1 MSDLAPTNSPTPA
14 TPASTR
20 RDFLAKA
27 AAVAGTTALGAF
39 ASAAKRTADLPQDRA
54 RGSIPTDR
62 PIRMGIIG
70 TGGMGGGHIN
80 AVVSLTEKGR
90 TDARIVAVSDVCK
103 PRLDNARKVAADRQ
117 GIDVASYRDYTDLL
131 ARGDIDAV
139 LIASPEHWHAQMAED
154 AIASGKDVYLEKPM
168 TLRLDDALRLRA
180 LMDANP
186 HMRLQVG
193 TQYMMDGKY
202 RSAKKLIAE
211 GAIGHATFSQTS
223 YCRNSIGGEWLYGID
238 ENVAPGEMLD
248 WEAWCGPLGLQ
259 PWDTEVYHR
268 WRRYSKFS
276 TGIIGDLL
284 VHQMTPLLYALDVG
298 WPVRVT
304 ASGGHYIDKAMD
316 NHDQVNLTVE
326 FEKEHTMIVAGST
339 CNEQGL
345 EVMVRGHEANLYLGG
360 NDCVLRPERIFV
372 DDIDAKTYN
381 SPGVNSQ
388 DELRLDWLNA
398 VRTRQMNISTVE
410 LASRIMVIVDLAT
423 RSIWEGSAF
432 TFDPAT
438 LKVSRA

>member
-1 MSDLAPTNSPTPA
+1 
-14 TPASTR
+14 
-20 RDFLAKA
+20 
-27 AAVAGTTALGAF
+27 
-39 ASAAKRTADLPQDRA
+39 
-54 RGSIPTDR
+54 
-62 PIRMGIIG
+62 
-70 TGGMGGGHIN
+70 
-80 AVVSLTEKGR
+80 
-90 TDARIVAVSDVCK
+90 
-103 PRLDNARKVAADRQ
+103 
-117 GIDVASYRDYTDLL
+117 
-131 ARGDIDAV
+131 
-139 LIASPEHWHAQMAED
+139 
-154 AIASGKDVYLEKPM
+154 
-168 TLRLDDALRLRA
+168 
-180 LMDANP
+180 
-186 HMRLQVG
+186 
-193 TQYMMDGKY
+193 
-202 RSAKKLIAE
+202 
-211 GAIGHATFSQTS
+211 
-223 YCRNSIGGEWLYGID
+223 
-238 ENVAPGEMLD
+238 
-248 WEAWCGPLGLQ
+248 
-259 PWDTEVYHR
+259 
-268 WRRYSKFS
+268 
-276 TGIIGDLL
+276 
-284 VHQMTPLLYALDVG
+284 LDVG